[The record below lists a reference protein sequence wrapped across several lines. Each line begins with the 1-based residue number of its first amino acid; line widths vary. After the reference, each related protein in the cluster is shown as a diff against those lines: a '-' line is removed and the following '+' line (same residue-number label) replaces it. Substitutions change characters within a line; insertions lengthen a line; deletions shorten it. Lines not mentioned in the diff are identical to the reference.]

1 MDVKMTS
8 FQTLYMLMVKV
19 RKNKKVITEEKTTQV
34 RISRFHFDFQALE
47 GLFFLPLRCQ
57 QGKKWKNF
65 DCPLKYTITFV
76 KELLAMKKLQRD
88 LMKVVGRPAVCFLK
102 ILSGQDLV
110 NGSSEAG
117 QKIPSIYLYIPML
130 YVKQF
135 CLKFDSFNIGE
146 TCSEI

>member
-1 MDVKMTS
+1 MTS

-88 LMKVVGRPAVCFLK
+88 LMKVVGRPVCFLK
-102 ILSGQDLV
+102 ILSGQDFE
-110 NGSSEAG
+110 NGYCESG
-117 QKIPSIYLYIPML
+117 QKIPSLYLHYKCTFTLYNCCLVNIP
-130 YVKQF
+130 
-135 CLKFDSFNIGE
+135 
-146 TCSEI
+146 